1 MLPALIMHGL
11 LYLFYVANSLGQVPK
26 DNGRRLMLKIVA
38 LHGQLKR
45 LVLIANYWLEIAM
58 HLDQP
63 EKMVLIRRMEMKE
76 LGTRWQK

>member
-1 MLPALIMHGL
+1 MHGL
-11 LYLFYVANSLGQVPK
+11 ASLSSVANSLGQVPR
-26 DNGRRLMLKIVA
+26 DNGHRLMLKIVA